1 MSAVAGWVPGRWPEG
16 KERPDSKKLGEIQEA
31 LRRLP
36 TNLDDPNLMAWGIA
50 WGIYEA
56 AVDDRSL
63 LNEVTTS
70 PNMYKPRAWVTTF
83 VCFVGWYAMTGRV
96 PTRVT
101 KRVEGRLG
109 VQEAGEFVVFL
120 AEVFRILGIKASA
133 AGQFRAM
140 KRELRG
146 TYKGAAP
153 NMKIP

>member
-1 MSAVAGWVPGRWPEG
+1 MSAIAGWVPGRWPEG
-16 KERPDSKKLGEIQEA
+16 KERPDSKKLGKIHEA
-31 LRRLP
+31 LCRLP
-36 TNLDDPNLMAWGIA
+36 TNLDNPNLMAWGIA

-140 KRELRG
+140 KQELRG
-146 TYKGAAP
+146 PA
-153 NMKIP
+153 KIP

>member
-1 MSAVAGWVPGRWPEG
+1 MSPIARWAPGRWPAG

-36 TNLDDPNLMAWGIA
+36 TNLDNPDLMAWGIA

-56 AVDDRSL
+56 AVDDRSP
-63 LNEVTTS
+63 LNEVVTS
-70 PNMYKPRAWVTTF
+70 PGMYKPRAWVTTCM
-83 VCFVGWYAMTGRV
+83 CFVGWHAMTGRV

-101 KRVEGRLG
+101 KRVEGRRG
-109 VQEAGEFVVFL
+109 VQETGEFVAFL

-146 TYKGAAP
+146 P
-153 NMKIP
+153 VKIP